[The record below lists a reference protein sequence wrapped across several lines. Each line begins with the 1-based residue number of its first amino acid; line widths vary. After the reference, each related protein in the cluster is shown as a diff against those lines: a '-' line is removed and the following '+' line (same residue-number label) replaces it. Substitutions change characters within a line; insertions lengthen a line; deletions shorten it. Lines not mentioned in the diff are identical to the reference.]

1 MDQIE
6 VIIKIQIKNLKNYML
21 IGRSDKIEKLKELCE
36 KISDVPPD
44 KQILIYKGKIL
55 SNDKLIS
62 DYNINDGDNIILT
75 KKEEPSSV
83 NNSLVSSL
91 SNNKEIDFT
100 EIANILKQNPFY
112 LSFIQKIDLDK
123 LINFCQSIGLGSFS
137 DIFEIEPQKY
147 KQIINKPEYKDIMNN
162 MLNDLHY

>member
-1 MDQIE
+1 
-6 VIIKIQIKNLKNYML
+6 ML
-21 IGRSDKIEKLKELCE
+21 IERSDKIEKLKELCE
-36 KISDVPPD
+36 KISDVSQD
-44 KQILIYKGKIL
+44 KQILIYNGKIL

-62 DYNINDGDNIILT
+62 DYNINDGDNIILA

>member
-6 VIIKIQIKNLKNYML
+6 VIIKLQTKNLMNYML
-21 IGRSDKIEKLKELCE
+21 IERSDKIEKLKELCE
-36 KISDVPPD
+36 KISDVSQD
-44 KQILIYKGKIL
+44 KQILIYNRKIL

>member
-1 MDQIE
+1 
-6 VIIKIQIKNLKNYML
+6 ML
-21 IGRSDKIEKLKELCE
+21 IERSDKIEKLKELCE
-36 KISDVPPD
+36 KISDVSQD
-44 KQILIYKGKIL
+44 KQILIYNRKIL

>member
-1 MDQIE
+1 
-6 VIIKIQIKNLKNYML
+6 ML
-21 IGRSDKIEKLKELCE
+21 IERSDKIEKLKELCE
-36 KISDVPPD
+36 KISDVSQD
-44 KQILIYKGKIL
+44 KQILIYNGKIL

-91 SNNKEIDFT
+91 SNNKEIYFT

>member
-1 MDQIE
+1 
-6 VIIKIQIKNLKNYML
+6 ML
-21 IGRSDKIEKLKELCE
+21 IGRFDKIEKLKELCE
-36 KISDVPPD
+36 KISDVSQD
-44 KQILIYKGKIL
+44 KQILIYNGKIL

-91 SNNKEIDFT
+91 SNNKEIYFT